1 MLKGVV
7 NGLASSISFG
17 LIPLFT
23 LPVLAEG
30 MSMDSLICYRFTLA
44 TLFIAVMMLVRRE
57 SFKVSLKDFPVLVLA
72 AVFYDVSSLFLLWAY
87 DYLGSGIATILHFTY
102 PILTTLVMMA
112 FFGEKGSFA
121 KVSAILLA
129 VGGVVL
135 LSLNKSSDHAISVAG
150 VAIAVISGLGY
161 ALYMVTINVSRLKQ
175 IKGLKLTFYVFLIGN
190 LMLFAN
196 AYILGDGVSEIPSTR
211 SMINLLLLA
220 FVCTVI
226 SNQALIVAIKNIG
239 SVMTSVFGAMEP
251 VTAVIVG
258 LLCFNEVV
266 NGQSVAGMVMILAAV
281 IVIILANARAA
292 KGRS

>member
-57 SFKVSLKDFPVLVLA
+57 SFKVSLKDLPVLVLA

-226 SNQALIVAIKNIG
+226 SNQTLIVAIKNIG